1 MQAQAIPE
9 HNLAYY
15 EGNINGN
22 WININTSLHEDLGC
36 YVGQSR
42 SPLYPYNR
50 TRIIRD
56 LGSKDEKSS
65 GNMNTKLMPFCERQ
79 WFIGIW

>member
-9 HNLAYY
+9 QNLAYY

-56 LGSKDEKSS
+56 LGSKDEKVQE
-65 GNMNTKLMPFCERQ
+65 T
-79 WFIGIW
+79 